1 MNKGEGI
8 VVYCTKGNVIFS
20 STGELIQTK
29 QSVRKHRVNKAIIY
43 NEFQDMKDLET
54 DEFWKNLLTKCSK
67 NLFPK
72 DFKYINNVL
81 YFKPNTKKHRAE
93 CFIDKDDNIK
103 SLEKFKNFMRTRGFV
118 SNSEKEEIKTI
129 IENNVEEK
137 SEILNWKDILKNR
150 EYHIKNYIIQ
160 LKEKY
165 DLNYKETCNLESVIM
180 MGIISEFFNEENI
193 NIENQKIKDIVN
205 LIWDK
210 HRRLFSI
217 KTDGFKIK
225 KRSEKINNKKIYT
238 THTIETTNDNYI
250 TVMKEAK
257 DMCIEKKW
265 LKFLETVNTKEVNK

>member
-20 STGELIQTK
+20 STGDLIQTK

-43 NEFQDMKDLET
+43 NEFQEMKELEK
-54 DEFWKNLLTKCSK
+54 DEFWKNLLIKCSK

-93 CFIDKDDNIK
+93 CFIDKDDIIK
-103 SLEKFKNFMRTRGFV
+103 SLEKFKNFMRGKGFV

-129 IENNVEEK
+129 IENNIEERTVVTT
-137 SEILNWKDILKNR
+137 WKDILKNR
-150 EYHIKNYIIQ
+150 DYHIKNYIIE

-165 DLNYKETCNLESVIM
+165 NLTYKETCNLESTIM
-180 MGIISEFFNEENI
+180 MGVVSEFFNEDNI
-193 NIENQKIKDIVN
+193 TIENQKIKGIIN
-205 LIWDK
+205 LVWNRNK
-210 HRRLFSI
+210 RFFSI

-225 KRSEKINNKKIYT
+225 KRSEKNNNKKIYT
-238 THTIETTNDNYI
+238 THTIETSNDNYI
-250 TVMKEAK
+250 TILKEAK

-265 LKFLETVNTKEVNK
+265 FKFLETINTKETN

>member
-29 QSVRKHRVNKAIIY
+29 QSVRKHRVNKAVIY
-43 NEFQDMKDLET
+43 NEFQDMKELET

-93 CFIDKDDNIK
+93 CFIDKDDTIK

-193 NIENQKIKDIVN
+193 NIENQKIKNIVN
-205 LIWDK
+205 LIWDNQT
-210 HRRLFSI
+210 RLFSI

-250 TVMKEAK
+250 TITKEAK

-265 LKFLETVNTKEVNK
+265 LKFLETVNIKEIN

>member
-29 QSVRKHRVNKAIIY
+29 QSVRKHRVNKAVIY
-43 NEFQDMKDLET
+43 NEFQEMKDIEE

-93 CFIDKDDNIK
+93 CFIDKDDLIK
-103 SLEKFKNFMRTRGFV
+103 SLSKFKDFMRTRGFV

-129 IENNVEEK
+129 IESNIEEK
-137 SEILNWKDILKNR
+137 SLVLNWKDILKNR
-150 EYHIKNYIIQ
+150 EYHIKNYIIL

-165 DLNYKETCNLESVIM
+165 HLSHKETCNLESVIM
-180 MGIISEFFNEENI
+180 MGIVSEFFNEENI
-193 NIENQKIKDIVN
+193 NIENQKIKEIIN
-205 LIWDK
+205 LIWNEK
-210 HRRLFSI
+210 NRIFSI

-225 KRSEKINNKKIYT
+225 RRSEKITNKKIYT

-265 LKFLETVNTKEVNK
+265 LKFLETINTKEIN